1 MILPVYRFF
10 RVIHLMI
17 KSIQCWVKMDLL
29 WMCSCLDSDWW
40 DLGAMRM
47 ALSKVYSS
55 DNRLCSDFSTATSVY
70 FGVESSKLGQAVSG
84 KWGGHGGEVNGTG
97 DWGAMIVAT
106 SEV

>member
-1 MILPVYRFF
+1 MCKILE
-10 RVIHLMI
+10 
-17 KSIQCWVKMDLL
+17 LL
-29 WMCSCLDSDWW
+29 D
-40 DLGAMRM
+40 RHPQRNN
-47 ALSKVYSS
+47 LSKLATFDHIFQLPHSALIDS
-55 DNRLCSDFSTATSVY
+55 RLCSDFSTATSVY